1 MMTTMMTTM
10 IDSRRAMR
18 DLRLTVAACALLF
31 LLATASPALAQ
42 VLTAEDD
49 LFYVPQ
55 AEALVVD
62 VFGVLD
68 NDLLDGESAGES
80 GATAELVA
88 DVSHGTLAFGEFGS
102 FTYSPGAGFDGTDQ
116 FVYRAVFGGVSDLAT
131 VTLSACTAGPQ
142 VFTCWTQGAFLGPM
156 SSP

>member
-1 MMTTMMTTM
+1 MTTMTM

-18 DLRLTVAACALLF
+18 DLRLKLAACALLF

-88 DVSHGTLAFGEFGS
+88 DVSHGTLALGEFGS
-102 FTYSPGAGFDGTDQ
+102 FTYSPDVTFDGTDE
-116 FVYRAVFGGVSDLAT
+116 FVYQADFGGASAQAIVS
-131 VTLSACTAGPQ
+131 LSACTGEPD
-142 VFTCWTQGAFLGPM
+142 FLSCWKT
-156 SSP
+156 